1 MRRLRN
7 FGFPATKQS
16 ATVTNR
22 SAVANRSAV
31 TATKVVVSK
40 PTFNPVVNATVKE
53 IANNNKIS
61 DVQRQKELQKVISKP
76 IPIKDQP
83 KKVIPR
89 PPSFRPAPSPPVATV
104 PPVHRDSQGRPIE
117 PGEDPGIVIDDPMER
132 ERYEKEQELKRQE
145 EERLRKIE
153 ETRRKDEERRRA
165 EEEKDR
171 QQRPPSK
178 PTPPST
184 PRPSPS
190 RTSIR
195 LPTAIPR
202 TYSRNMRVSF
212 RAPRLMLPKPTMRK
226 LQPRPTKQKWNAMN
240 PTYPSFMNRVQH
252 GQFTFQNRGRS
263 LARNNAHSHGEIRK
277 LQNQVNKLNADALKT
292 RQDSMRERNALQ
304 SKLRDY
310 ELSPVMQVR
319 NHAKG
324 IFSVVDDAS
333 KFATPS
339 VNGMHGFPSVGEGPS
354 KALAVGF
361 GLLTALF
368 IIGRVE

>member
-1 MRRLRN
+1 MRRHRN
-7 FGFPATKQS
+7 FGFPAASSAVRSSSSAAAAVFNKGATNPTAR
-16 ATVTNR
+16 ATVDRTVNVNPII
-22 SAVANRSAV
+22 AE
-31 TATKVVVSK
+31 TAKVIS
-40 PTFNPVVNATVKE
+40 
-53 IANNNKIS
+53 NNKQIS
-61 DVQRQKELQKVISKP
+61 DVERQKELQKVIAKP
-76 IPIKDQP
+76 VPIKEQP
-83 KKVIPR
+83 KQIITR
-89 PPSFRPAPSPPVATV
+89 PPSFKPAPSPPAVYV
-104 PPVHRDSQGRPIE
+104 PPK
-117 PGEDPGIVIDDPMER
+117 DPDADRIR
-132 ERYEKEQELKRQE
+132 EE
-145 EERLRKIE
+145 EERLRKEE
-153 ETRRKDEERRRA
+153 ETRRKEEEALKAA
-165 EEEKDR
+165 EEADR
-171 QQRPPSK
+171 QQQQPPAK
-178 PTPPST
+178 PTPTPPST
-184 PRPSPS
+184 PSPPVAVTPSPP

-195 LPTAIPR
+195 MPTAIPR

-240 PTYPSFMNRVQH
+240 PTYPSFMNPVKH
-252 GQFTFQNRGRS
+252 GQFSFQNRGRS
-263 LARNNAHSHGEIRK
+263 LARNNVHTHSEIRK

-292 RQDSMRERNALQ
+292 REDSMRERNALQ

-324 IFSVVDDAS
+324 VFSIVDDAS

>member
-7 FGFPATKQS
+7 LGFPA
-16 ATVTNR
+16 TNR
-22 SAVANRSAV
+22 SAVATNRSAV

-61 DVQRQKELQKVISKP
+61 DVQRRKELQKVISKP
-76 IPIKDQP
+76 ISIKDQP
-83 KKVIPR
+83 KKIVPR

-104 PPVHRDSQGRPIE
+104 PPVLRDSQGRPIE

-132 ERYEKEQELKRQE
+132 ERYEEEQFQRQE

-184 PRPSPS
+184 PRPSPP

-195 LPTAIPR
+195 LPAAIPR

-263 LARNNAHSHGEIRK
+263 LARNNVHSHGEIRK